1 MKPPVGGAGP
11 LHMSCHRISRAGMGH
26 RQPRWYSTVTQR
38 FPAKPAGKYSAP
50 STASCGLSFLE
61 AGFPAWGLSFGHS
74 WAYQD
79 CRKGG
84 DRDRGP
90 GVRGSAVPEAPAL
103 NLLIFLVCIHR
114 TSLSLPRSTVPTVGL
129 SQVALKTEV
138 AVTYMSVSG
147 TWGTGLRGA

>member
-1 MKPPVGGAGP
+1 
-11 LHMSCHRISRAGMGH
+11 MGH
-26 RQPRWYSTVTQR
+26 RQPRWHSTFTQR

-50 STASCGLSFLE
+50 STASCDLSFLE
-61 AGFPAWGLSFGHS
+61 AGFPVWGLSFGHS

-84 DRDRGP
+84 GRDRGP
-90 GVRGSAVPEAPAL
+90 GVRGSAMPEAPPL

-114 TSLSLPRSTVPTVGL
+114 TSEAQFPRSTVPTVGL

-147 TWGTGLRGA
+147 TWGTGLSGV